1 MNLKIEWDRM
11 EIENKIKSINEL
23 VDIVAKLKASGK
35 RVVHCHGVFDLLH
48 IGHIRY
54 FRQAA
59 KWGDVLVVTVSPDR
73 FVDKGPHR
81 PAFPEVLRA
90 EAVASQ
96 DVINFVAINQWPT
109 AEELLRRLRPDV
121 YVKGSDFKS
130 VESDP
135 TGKLQLEADVCVE
148 IGAELKLTQEIVF
161 SSTNLINRF
170 MSSFSDD
177 VKEYLEMFRSRY
189 SIQEVESILDRMA
202 ELKVTVVGDTIL
214 DDYQYC
220 SALGAS
226 SKEPVLAFS
235 HMDGDLF
242 AGGVLAIANH
252 LSNLVKE
259 VHLFSVLGEKDSRED
274 FIRENLNRNV
284 VSSFEYQ
291 KDAPT
296 LRKRRYI
303 EGYSMTKLFEIYHMD
318 DTGLDKKRDESFR
331 RKLMADVGQSNLV
344 VAADFGHGAI
354 SPLCREQLATVP
366 FLAVNTQANAGNRG
380 FHTISSYGRC
390 DFVSLSEPELRLD
403 TRDKETG
410 VIPLTGVVRERL
422 GASMV
427 AITRGKK
434 GSYIQTS
441 EGIGVLVPAFADRVV
456 DKIGSG
462 DAFFAIAS
470 LAASLRVQP
479 ELVAFLGNVVGSI
492 AVGIVGNKMSVTRD
506 AIMKHVTSLLK

>member
-1 MNLKIEWDRM
+1 MT
-11 EIENKIKSINEL
+11 IENKIKSISDL
-23 VDIVAKLKASGK
+23 VEIVSKLKAEGK
-35 RVVHCHGVFDLLH
+35 KVVHCHGVFDLLH

-59 KWGDVLVVTVSPDR
+59 KWGDILVVTVSPDR

-81 PAFPEVLRA
+81 PAFAEMLRA

-96 DVINFVAINQWPT
+96 DVVDFVAVNGWPT
-109 AEELLRRLRPDV
+109 AEELLREVRPDV

-135 TGKLQLEADVCVE
+135 TGKLQLEADVCEE
-148 IGAELKLTQEIVF
+148 IGAELKLTQEVVF

-177 VKEYLEMFRSRY
+177 VQEYLAMFRSRY
-189 SIQEVESILDRMA
+189 SIQDIESILDKMA
-202 ELKVTVVGDTIL
+202 DIKVTVVGDTII

-220 SALGAS
+220 SGLGAS
-226 SKEPVLAFS
+226 SKEPVMAFT

-252 LSNLVKE
+252 LSKLTKE
-259 VHLFSVLGEKDSRED
+259 VHMFSVLGEQDSRED
-274 FIRENLNRNV
+274 FIRENLSDNV
-284 VSSFEYQ
+284 VPHFEFQ

-318 DTGLDKKRDESFR
+318 DSGLDKKRDERFR
-331 RKLMADVGQSNLV
+331 KALMAQVEKSDLV
-344 VAADFGHGAI
+344 IVADFGHGAI
-354 SPLCREQLATVP
+354 SPLCREELTSASY
-366 FLAVNTQANAGNRG
+366 LAVNTQANAGNRG
-380 FHTISSYGRC
+380 FHTISGYGRC
-390 DFVSLSEPELRLD
+390 DFVSLAEPELRLD

-410 VIPLTGVVRERL
+410 VIPLTGVVREKV

-427 AITRGKK
+427 AVTRGKR

-441 EGIGVLVPAFADRVV
+441 DGIGVLVPAFAHKIV

-462 DAFFAIAS
+462 DAFFSVAS
-470 LAASLRVQP
+470 LAAYLKVQP

-492 AVGIVGNKMSVTRD
+492 AVGIVGNKMSVTRE

>member
-1 MNLKIEWDRM
+1 MT
-11 EIENKIKSINEL
+11 IENKIKSISDL
-23 VDIVAKLKASGK
+23 VEIVSKLKAEGK
-35 RVVHCHGVFDLLH
+35 KVVHCHGVFDLLH

-59 KWGDVLVVTVSPDR
+59 KWGDILVVTVSPDR

-81 PAFPEVLRA
+81 PAFAEMLRA

-96 DVINFVAINQWPT
+96 DVVDFVAVNGWPT
-109 AEELLRRLRPDV
+109 AEELLREVRPDV

-135 TGKLQLEADVCVE
+135 TGKLQLEADVCEE
-148 IGAELKLTQEIVF
+148 IGAELKLTQEVVF

-177 VKEYLEMFRSRY
+177 VQEYLAMFRSRY
-189 SIQEVESILDRMA
+189 SIQDIESILDKMA
-202 ELKVTVVGDTIL
+202 DIKVTVVGDTII

-220 SALGAS
+220 SGLGAS
-226 SKEPVLAFS
+226 SKEPVMAFT

-252 LSNLVKE
+252 LSKLTKE
-259 VHLFSVLGEKDSRED
+259 VHMFSVLGEQDSRED
-274 FIRENLNRNV
+274 FIRENLSDNV
-284 VSSFEYQ
+284 VPHFEFQ

-318 DTGLDKKRDESFR
+318 DSGLDKKRDERFR
-331 RKLMADVGQSNLV
+331 KALMAQVEKSDLV
-344 VAADFGHGAI
+344 IVADFGHGAI
-354 SPLCREQLATVP
+354 SPLCREELTSASY
-366 FLAVNTQANAGNRG
+366 LAVNTQANAGNRG
-380 FHTISSYGRC
+380 FHTISGYGRC
-390 DFVSLSEPELRLD
+390 DFVSLAEPELRLD

-410 VIPLTGVVRERL
+410 VIPLTGVVREKV

-427 AITRGKK
+427 AVTRGKR

-441 EGIGVLVPAFADRVV
+441 DGIGVLVPAFAHKIV

-462 DAFFAIAS
+462 DAFFSVAS
-470 LAASLRVQP
+470 LAAYLKVQP

-492 AVGIVGNKMSVTRD
+492 AVGIVGNKMSVTRED
-506 AIMKHVTSLLK
+506 IMKHVTSLLK